1 VKTRTSGL
9 TVIEILVVVSIVA
22 LLAGLLLPAVHTVQ
36 KMAKETKQKAQLT
49 SIELGLAAF
58 KNDYGDYPPSSFTD
72 TTPGGTGNYGGA
84 QKLAEALL
92 GWDLLG
98 FHPNSNWRADGQGVT
113 SLGVPVNTTYTAPN
127 NLAQRRDR
135 YIEADTANAFFLGG
149 GPDGVFLNTAGEWG
163 GALAPRTY
171 VLCDVFPVRERKL
184 RLADGR
190 IVSPGMPILYYKANP
205 ASKVLVPGANQG
217 QVAPE
222 GRIYNARDNW
232 ALVSL
237 GLLAD
242 NAKPLP
248 ARRRHKL
255 DALYPL
261 DPEEMGRLYNAN
273 DSYFLYFYQLYLR
286 DPRVPAHAWPY
297 RPDSYV
303 LISAGADG
311 MYGTND
317 DIRNFGQ

>member
-1 VKTRTSGL
+1 
-9 TVIEILVVVSIVA
+9 VVSIIA

-58 KNDYGDYPPSSFTD
+58 KNDYGDYPQSSFTD
-72 TTPGGTGNYGGA
+72 STPGGTGNYCGA
-84 QKLAEALL
+84 QKLTEALL
-92 GWDLLG
+92 GLDLLG
-98 FHPNSNWRADGQGVT
+98 FHPNSNWRADGRTVNSQGVVT
-113 SLGVPVNTTYTAPN
+113 DAAYTAAN
-127 NLAQRRDR
+127 NLTNRRDR
-135 YIEADTANAFFLGG
+135 YIELDTANAFFLGG
-149 GPDGVFLNTAGEWG
+149 GMDGVYLNTAGEWN

-205 ASKVLVPGANQG
+205 ASKILVPGANQG

-222 GRIYNARDNW
+222 ARVYNARDNW

-237 GLLAD
+237 GMLAD
-242 NAKPLP
+242 NAKPLTG
-248 ARRRHKL
+248 RRRHKL

-261 DPEEMGRLYNAN
+261 NPEEVSRLYNTN
-273 DSYFLYFYQLYLR
+273 DSYFTYFYQLYLR
-286 DPRVPAHAWPY
+286 DPRVQAQPWPY
-297 RPDSYV
+297 RPDSFV

-311 MYGTND
+311 IYGTND